1 MATGHRIK
9 RRGKEYHAAFSA
21 AERAGPMNYKGYK
34 QLQYADRLRIEGAL
48 RTGAKVADIARE
60 IGVCKK
66 TIYNEIKR
74 GLCVQQREGY
84 IFEEVY
90 CADVAE
96 AKYQENLR
104 AKGPDIKLGKDHEF
118 ADFVED
124 MIINKRF
131 SPGAL
136 LAFIEEQGLV
146 FDTHIC
152 ETTLYNY
159 IYRGDVF
166 LELNEAHL
174 LYKGERR
181 PAPEEKQDW
190 ANQPKGA
197 TIEDRPPEVWTRQTF
212 GHWEMDS
219 VMGPVGTSAALLVL
233 TERLTRQGIVIRV
246 PDHTAESVVRAMDR
260 LERKMGKHF
269 RRIFRTITVDNGTE
283 FSDCEGMERSCR
295 TKRRRTKILLPP
307 VFPQRAGEQREHE
320 PDPAAVLPQGRQ
332 F

>member
-181 PAPEEKQDW
+181 PAPEEKQD
-190 ANQPKGA
+190 
-197 TIEDRPPEVWTRQTF
+197 
-212 GHWEMDS
+212 
-219 VMGPVGTSAALLVL
+219 
-233 TERLTRQGIVIRV
+233 
-246 PDHTAESVVRAMDR
+246 
-260 LERKMGKHF
+260 
-269 RRIFRTITVDNGTE
+269 
-283 FSDCEGMERSCR
+283 
-295 TKRRRTKILLPP
+295 
-307 VFPQRAGEQREHE
+307 
-320 PDPAAVLPQGRQ
+320 
-332 F
+332 